1 MGDYHRERK
10 ISNGASGCLNEVPP
24 KAVNLSGFLVQ
35 QFLVSQ
41 DVVVVL
47 SEAMGFVPLE
57 NMLAFI
63 DVLHAQSGY
72 KRRY

>member
-1 MGDYHRERK
+1 MLGKSRLMIFAYH
-10 ISNGASGCLNEVPP
+10 
-24 KAVNLSGFLVQ
+24 F
-35 QFLVSQ
+35 FVSK

-47 SEAMGFVPLE
+47 GEAVGLVPLE

-72 KRRY
+72 KAR

>member
-1 MGDYHRERK
+1 MIGKNRLTIFAYHFF
-10 ISNGASGCLNEVPP
+10 AP
-24 KAVNLSGFLVQ
+24 
-35 QFLVSQ
+35 Q

-47 SEAMGFVPLE
+47 GEAVGLVPLE

-72 KRRY
+72 KAR